1 MRQKQHYSIILM
13 AFFLENYVSPIQSCR
28 GTFFCGRT
36 EKTIHLFLFA
46 LAFKIDEK
54 ASDYEHYRS
63 ILVSF
68 LGKTEHFSVKN
79 GVF

>member
-1 MRQKQHYSIILM
+1 MFHLYSLLEEL
-13 AFFLENYVSPIQSCR
+13 FFFAV
-28 GTFFCGRT
+28 

-54 ASDYEHYRS
+54 ASDYEHYPS

>member
-28 GTFFCGRT
+28 RTFFAV

>member
-1 MRQKQHYSIILM
+1 MF
-13 AFFLENYVSPIQSCR
+13 FFLAV
-28 GTFFCGRT
+28 

-54 ASDYEHYRS
+54 ASDYEHYPS

-79 GVF
+79 GAF